1 MSLFVSDIQ
10 GFKICKLAKWWRHTL
25 EFANSTRY
33 AWSSKNINTVLA
45 WNHVGGDWKSVS
57 CHGNRISYSHR
68 CVSFRTMGLPIC
80 YDLRYKLAK
89 VAVFIYWSHQSS
101 HLHILPI
108 FQSKISPELMQI
120 LANGKQRFY
129 SFMEFYLM
137 NSKNQG
143 GKIII
148 VPLQKRFI
156 ACALHPWAINR
167 RAKHSLRD
175 VQLYI

>member
-1 MSLFVSDIQ
+1 
-10 GFKICKLAKWWRHTL
+10 
-25 EFANSTRY
+25 
-33 AWSSKNINTVLA
+33 
-45 WNHVGGDWKSVS
+45 
-57 CHGNRISYSHR
+57 
-68 CVSFRTMGLPIC
+68 
-80 YDLRYKLAK
+80 
-89 VAVFIYWSHQSS
+89 
-101 HLHILPI
+101 
-108 FQSKISPELMQI
+108 MQI

-156 ACALHPWAINR
+156 ACALHLWAINR